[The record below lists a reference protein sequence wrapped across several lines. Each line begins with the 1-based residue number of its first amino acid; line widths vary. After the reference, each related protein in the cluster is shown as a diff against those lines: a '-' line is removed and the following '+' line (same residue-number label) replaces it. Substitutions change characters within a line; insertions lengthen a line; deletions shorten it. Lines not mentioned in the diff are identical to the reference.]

1 MTLKY
6 KISVATPIAVNS
18 YFYFKLLYTRHCK
31 KTYKPFIFLIP
42 FLAFLSCHT
51 KSQNN
56 SDKLK
61 AQELF
66 KETIPT
72 YTSFI
77 NLKQR
82 NVDSAKILSNILIDK
97 YQIIYQLDNTSKS
110 IGDFFSDCYKF
121 NKEYDKQIFW
131 DRHQLLLNTKPLDK
145 KVYFENL
152 ATAYLSLGILD
163 SCKLYFT
170 KAFHLEKQLDNQFQ
184 LVPEFQLVPNFKDFA
199 DNIYL
204 KQDKKGLEILSKRVA
219 STCQYSVEI
228 LKFILPYSKEKKVSL
243 KNPFSIDTINAREKN
258 CR

>member
-1 MTLKY
+1 MNLKH
-6 KISVATPIAVNS
+6 KTSVATLIAIKS
-18 YFYFKLLYTRHCK
+18 YFYMKLLFIRNCNK
-31 KTYKPFIFLIP
+31 MSKPFIFLIP
-42 FLAFLSCHT
+42 FLSLLSCHT
-51 KSQNN
+51 KSQSN

-61 AQELF
+61 GQELF
-66 KETIPT
+66 KETIPIFK
-72 YTSFI
+72 SFTK
-77 NLKQR
+77 LKEK
-82 NVDSAKILSNILIDK
+82 NIDSAKILSNILVDK
-97 YQIIYQLDNTSKS
+97 YQIIYQLDSTSKS

-121 NKEYDKQIFW
+121 NKEYEKQIFW

-170 KAFHLEKQLDNQFQ
+170 KAFHLEKEVDSKFQ
-184 LVPEFQLVPNFKDFA
+184 LVPEFQIITEFKDFA

-204 KQDKKGLEILSKRVA
+204 KQDKKGLEILSKRIA

-228 LKFILPYSKEKKVSL
+228 LKFILPYSNDKKVIL
-243 KNPFSIDTINAREKN
+243 QKPFNLDTINDREKN